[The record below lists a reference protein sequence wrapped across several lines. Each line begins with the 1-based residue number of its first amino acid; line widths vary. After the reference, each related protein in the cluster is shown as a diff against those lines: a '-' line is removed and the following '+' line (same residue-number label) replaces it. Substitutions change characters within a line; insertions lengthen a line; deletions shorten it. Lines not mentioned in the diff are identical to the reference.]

1 MAHTRA
7 ATRTMPTAT
16 SHTDRSHLRLWQLI
30 SPTLPIG
37 AFAYSDGLE
46 PAIHAQLITDRT
58 KLEDW
63 LRELGDETLA
73 KVDLVYL
80 RELYKAHTCADQALA
95 ESLADELLARR
106 ETQELRA
113 SDAHLGQALLRL
125 LRDLDNA
132 PEQPTRTAQSTP
144 FAYAFACACSHWNIG
159 PEACLEG
166 YAWTWLENQV
176 AAAVKLVPLGQTD
189 GQRALLN
196 LSDEIHQWVRVS
208 QTLERALAGALTPG
222 LAILSAMHET
232 QYSRLFRS

>member
-7 ATRTMPTAT
+7 AIRTMPTAT
-16 SHTDRSHLRLWQLI
+16 SRTEQSHLRLWQLI

-46 PAIHAQLITDRT
+46 SAIHAQLITDRT
-58 KLEDW
+58 GLEDW
-63 LRELGDETLA
+63 LRQLGYEILA
-73 KVDLVYL
+73 KLDLVYL
-80 RELYKAHTCADQALA
+80 ADLYNAHTSADQALA
-95 ESLADELLARR
+95 ESLAEELLARR

-125 LRDLDNA
+125 LRDLNTESE
-132 PEQPTRTAQSTP
+132 PQTRTAHNTP
-144 FAYAFACACSHWNIG
+144 FAYAFARACSDWKI
-159 PEACLEG
+159 ERQTCLEG

-176 AAAVKLVPLGQTD
+176 AAAVKLIPLGQTD

-196 LSDEIHQWVRVS
+196 LAGEIHRWVRVS
-208 QTLERALAGALTPG
+208 QTLERSLAGALTPG